1 MGLLGRYLDSLPD
14 EARDRIIEA
23 QNWGIGTLVDAEGNR
38 CVLGHAEDWI
48 FAGSLLKNHAGA
60 PDIQWERTQQ
70 FGPSSHLEIGRRFDT
85 LCHRHDV
92 QTLVGQIK
100 RRAGRAT
107 TPAELRLP
115 RETPAA
121 RR

>member
-23 QNWGIGTLVDAEGNR
+23 QDWGIGALVDAEGNR

-48 FAGSLLKNHAGA
+48 YAGSLLRNHAGA
-60 PDIQWERTQQ
+60 PELQRWRTQQ

-85 LCHRHDV
+85 LCHRDGV
-92 QTLVGQIK
+92 ERMVRRVK
-100 RRAGRAT
+100 ARAGRAT
-107 TPAELRLP
+107 TPPEHALLERKM
-115 RETPAA
+115 RA
-121 RR
+121 